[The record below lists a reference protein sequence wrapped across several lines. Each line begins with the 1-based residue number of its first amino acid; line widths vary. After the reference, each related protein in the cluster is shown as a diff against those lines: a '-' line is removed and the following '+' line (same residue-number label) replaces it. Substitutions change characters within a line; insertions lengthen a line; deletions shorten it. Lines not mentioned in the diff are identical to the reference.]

1 MNFTSYE
8 FLLFFLVVLAL
19 YWLLRRQSWQNLL
32 LLIASYVFYAWL
44 HPWYAILLGLST
56 LADYGIALKLE
67 KSESKNRW
75 VWLSLLVN
83 VGVLAFFKYFGFFVP
98 SLAAR
103 LDSLG
108 IPADAFLAGIVLP
121 VGLSFFTLKKLAYVL
136 DVSRGVISPTRDLV
150 GFALFVAFFPQ
161 ITAGPIDRAQ
171 KLLPQIQS
179 PRLWK
184 PENFTR
190 AYPLLVMGFFKKFV
204 IANGVGPTVSRIFH
218 LTDPTGELALA
229 GALGFTL
236 QILADFSGYTDI
248 ARGLAYLLGFD
259 TSENFRSP
267 YLSLTPTEFWN
278 RWHIT
283 LSLWLRDFV
292 FFPVRRALLRRKP
305 ALPEWLVLSIPPILT
320 MLVSGLWHGV
330 GWNFV
335 AWGALY
341 GFSIAFYQLIG
352 LRGEWKP
359 RGTLKVILAWLVMF
373 GITIFAFLLFNAPSL
388 TWVVGLLS
396 NPFLGSVE
404 QQSVALLMFS
414 LTAIYSVPLIG
425 KLLIDRY
432 FKPDSI
438 VISLYLAAATIA
450 MFFYINSG
458 TPDFIYFQF

>member
-8 FLLFFLVVLAL
+8 FLLFFLLVFAL
-19 YWLLRRQSWQNLL
+19 YWLVRRQSWQNLL
-32 LLIASYVFYAWL
+32 LLAASYVFYGWV

-56 LADYGIALKLE
+56 LADYGISLALE
-67 KSESKNRW
+67 KSDKKNGL
-75 VWLSLLVN
+75 VALSLLLN

-98 SLAAR
+98 SLAAK
-103 LDSLG
+103 LASLG
-108 IPADAFLAGIVLP
+108 IPADAFLAGILLP
-121 VGLSFFTLKKLAYVL
+121 VGLSFFTLKKLAYIL
-136 DVSRGVISPTRDLV
+136 DVSRGVLKPTRDLV
-150 GFALFVAFFPQ
+150 GFSLFVAFFPQ

-171 KLLPQIQS
+171 KLLPQIQA

-184 PENFTR
+184 AENFYR
-190 AYPLLVMGFFKKFV
+190 AWPLLVMGFFKKFV

-218 LTDPTGELALA
+218 LTNPTGELALSA
-229 GALGFTL
+229 VLGFTL

-248 ARGLAYLLGFD
+248 ARGISYLLGFD

-283 LSLWLRDFV
+283 LSTWLRDYL
-292 FFPVRRALLRRKP
+292 FFPVRRALLRRKESLP
-305 ALPEWLVLSIPPILT
+305 DWLVQALPPVVT

-330 GWNFV
+330 GWTYV

-341 GFSIAFYQLIG
+341 GVSIAFYQLIG

-359 RGTLKVILAWLVMF
+359 KGTLKVILAWLVMF
-373 GITIFAFLLFNAPSL
+373 GITLLAFLLFGAPSL
-388 TWVVGLLS
+388 TWVANLLS
-396 NPFLGSVE
+396 SPFLGSVE
-404 QQSVALLMFS
+404 EQSVALLMFS
-414 LTAIYSVPLIG
+414 LAAVYSVPLIA
-425 KLLIDRY
+425 KLLIDKY

-438 VISLYLAAATIA
+438 VQSLYYAVATIV
-450 MFFYINSG
+450 MFVYINSG